1 MELRQLRYF
10 VVICEEGSLT
20 RAGAR
25 MHIAQQSLSQSVAVL
40 EAELGVPLL
49 ERGSFGVRTTA
60 AGRILY
66 EKATALLR
74 DADAAARAVQRAAD
88 LDSGRVRMR
97 YGLDS
102 EHIVDRLLA
111 GVRGELPHVAITGWT
126 SSDSANLAA
135 LRAGEADL
143 AVAWAV
149 EGRAGD
155 LHTTT
160 VAHEHCWAAVP
171 DTHHLAVSDVV
182 PVEALAGLSLVMF
195 PREAAPFVWDH
206 ITSHFTA
213 DGRLPPRIAQ
223 TPVSGQSGM
232 VDEAA
237 ATGAVAPVSRSL
249 VPSLRRPGMH
259 FVPFRPELAVP
270 VDLVWRAGLPAA
282 AAAVVTAVEGL
293 VLRDLR
299 EGAGDHRLA
308 VAGASPQRR

>member
-25 MHIAQQSLSQSVAVL
+25 MHIAQQSLSQTVAAL

-60 AGRILY
+60 AGRILR
-66 EKATALLR
+66 EKASTLLR
-74 DADAAARAVQRAAD
+74 DADAVARAVQRAAD
-88 LDSGRVRMR
+88 LGSGRVRMR

-111 GVRGELPHVAITGWT
+111 GIRAELPLLTITGWT
-126 SSDSANLAA
+126 GSDSANLSA

-143 AVAWAV
+143 VVAWAV
-149 EGRAGD
+149 EGHVGD
-155 LHTTT
+155 LRTTT
-160 VAHEHCWAAVP
+160 VAYESCWAAVP
-171 DTHHLAVSDVV
+171 DTHPLAANDVIL
-182 PVEALAGLSLVMF
+182 VEAMAGLPLVMF

-206 ITSHFTA
+206 ITTHFAA

-237 ATGAVAPVSRSL
+237 AAGVVAPVSQSL
-249 VPSLRRPGMH
+249 VPSLQRPGMR
-259 FVPFRPELAVP
+259 FVPFQPELAVP
-270 VDLVWRAGLPAA
+270 VHLVWRAGLPAA
-282 AAAVVTAVEGL
+282 AAAVVTAAEGL
-293 VLRDLR
+293 ALR
-299 EGAGDHRLA
+299 EGAGDHRIA
-308 VAGASPQRR
+308 VAGAPHR